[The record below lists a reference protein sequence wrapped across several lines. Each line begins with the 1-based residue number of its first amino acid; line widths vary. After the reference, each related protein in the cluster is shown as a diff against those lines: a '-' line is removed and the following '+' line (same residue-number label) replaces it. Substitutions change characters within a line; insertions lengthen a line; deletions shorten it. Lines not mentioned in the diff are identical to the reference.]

1 MADRLTPGEKV
12 ACRTP
17 AEGKDGK
24 TNIPKWKF
32 DVLRAAIRQ
41 VLKGREM
48 GMNALKE
55 AVRDALDENSLKQ
68 LGSLGW
74 HLTTVRLELE
84 VRGEIARLPKVT
96 PLRLTWIGA

>member
-1 MADRLTPGEKV
+1 MADQRTPEERV

-17 AEGKDGK
+17 AVGKDGQ

-32 DVLRAAIRQ
+32 DVLRTAIRQ
-41 VLKGREM
+41 VLKGQEM
-48 GMNALKE
+48 GMNALKD
-55 AVRDALDENSLKQ
+55 AVRETLDDDSLNR

>member
-1 MADRLTPGEKV
+1 MPES
-12 ACRTP
+12 
-17 AEGKDGK
+17 
-24 TNIPKWKF
+24 
-32 DVLRAAIRQ
+32 
-41 VLKGREM
+41 GRSSASIIALA
-48 GMNALKE
+48 NALIDWTMAE
-55 AVRDALDENSLKQ
+55 HPALAVRDALDENSLKR